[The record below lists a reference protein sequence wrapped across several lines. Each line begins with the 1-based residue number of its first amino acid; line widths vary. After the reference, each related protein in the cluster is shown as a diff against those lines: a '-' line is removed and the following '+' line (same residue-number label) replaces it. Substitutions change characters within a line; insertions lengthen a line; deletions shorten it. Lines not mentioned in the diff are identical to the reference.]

1 MISIIIPYYNPD
13 NSRLLGDLL
22 ERAINSAIFELKDF
36 RPFEIIVIDDESKIS
51 PKYITDKFNA
61 DYIRLITR
69 SHGCLGAARNTGMD
83 NSKGDI
89 ILFLDADDYYFPTS
103 LASCIES
110 FERTD
115 ADLLMFGMR
124 KCYSDKVEKVSIS
137 SHFSRMT
144 TGDRFMQH
152 HNLKGSSCSFII
164 SKKLIQRHHLRFV
177 ENTFIEDEEFTS
189 RLVFYSKRFI
199 TTSQC
204 VYAYYQRPDSIINS
218 NDSRDVENRS
228 QCTLKMLRK
237 LVEFSDLYCN
247 EQHIGLD
254 RKINT
259 LALDHIRRSLRRA
272 DWKESIHIQLSKLAA
287 LGLFPLKKGRNSI
300 RYNFYKLLS
309 RNKIGLFIL
318 HFIET
323 SSL

>member
-13 NSRLLGDLL
+13 SSRVLDDLL
-22 ERAINSAIFELKDF
+22 ERAVNSVICELKNF
-36 RPFEIIVIDDESKIS
+36 RPFEVIVVADGSKTS
-51 PKYITDKFNA
+51 PKHITDKFNT
-61 DYIRLITR
+61 DDVRLITH
-69 SHGCLGAARNTGMD
+69 SHGCLGAARNTGIV

-89 ILFLDADDYYFPTS
+89 ILFLDADDYYFPHT
-103 LASCIES
+103 LADWVDYLEK
-110 FERTD
+110 RD
-115 ADLLMFGMR
+115 ADLLMFGMK
-124 KCYSDKVEKVSIS
+124 KCYSDNVERVIITA
-137 SHFSRMT
+137 HFSRMT
-144 TGDRFMQH
+144 TGDRFMQS

-164 SKKLIQRHHLRFV
+164 SKKLIERHHLRFV

-259 LALDHIRRSLRRA
+259 LALDHIRRSLRRD
-272 DWKESIHIQLSKLAA
+272 DWKESIHIHKTTLST
-287 LGLFPLKKGRNSI
+287 LGLFPLKNGRNSI

-309 RNKIGLFIL
+309 RNKAGLSLL
-318 HFIET
+318 HLIEK
-323 SSL
+323 SRI